1 MPPTRAGAASRSG
14 KGSTAAAIQTAF
26 RDVTNNYLNANKEN
40 IHPCHLGRS
49 HGSASLGGDSG
60 NIGGG
65 GGCSASSPNVWSGSR
80 EPLLRDNGFCGTPLQ
95 SDFART
101 GSESV
106 SDAVECVTDKPSFGA
121 ALFAAPPDTLSPS
134 GPAVEAA
141 AAHGELTPMTPKA
154 RALSGC
160 AATAGNPSEDSSLLG
175 VSRTP
180 GHNAAHHPAHSNSS
194 AACRST
200 QHRQRGFS
208 TPHSKDTSAAE
219 ATPNEARQR
228 PFRVAR
234 ATLLA
239 SPLYA
244 PSNGLGA
251 AANTETSGV
260 QDDNGSG
267 SQLPSQSS
275 LLCTPNRACRS
286 AAVAAAATA
295 AASGTRSRLDT
306 PTLLD
311 EIPLFFN
318 NSFES
323 GFESPTGD
331 AAAGDGYGA
340 AHMTPYHTYDLQM
353 AVEEVLRSCLDSFTP
368 AKCSDAS
375 GATPHESRR
384 RAQQRQTA
392 AAQAAPFN
400 AYAALES
407 LLPPSAMGAAGRDGL
422 EVWAPAMMGAAM
434 PGSTPARLTAPQGA
448 FAESDDEGALT
459 TPQSDRASCG
469 MPSAGVRRDPL
480 AYFSTAAVTAANS
493 SEGRCGVT
501 HHGEDGVASVGSLSA
516 DCGACGGAAESL
528 PQHSSD
534 ARSGLEFNCRN
545 GCCGGPDML
554 SMLAAAVQQQH
565 PQHPHPYPHKE
576 TRPQSAR
583 STTGSMEL
591 DSRAFSERDVAAA
604 AEKQS
609 TAPPPSYEVA
619 ACHQKPP
626 HHGGYAHPDLSSAS
640 SCAAATHAQPPT
652 RRGHHLPHVKAA
664 AGSLIAVGGRR
675 VPVDKLHLLSIGDEP
690 SLSAPS
696 SMAGQAVTAA
706 SSRGGP
712 KARSQQSP
720 SSALHHVE
728 GPSMRRVP
736 KANLVTVTH
745 PAAAG
750 LAEAGA
756 SVPPGRHASA
766 PVCERDAALPISSS
780 YATLSEAAPARAA
793 ATGPSARRVPP
804 AMATQQRH
812 SSGGAV
818 PGVVTLSSAVDRE
831 GVQQSSEAD
840 VVAVLQ
846 FPKGQTMRFL
856 TNLSN
861 AALATAKDAIARD
874 LDSSKR
880 STGGT
885 ATSML
890 ASRPLLRCVE
900 VGKAYLA
907 HVYAEGSP
915 HEGVSYE
922 DVGVCVQ
929 LITPSSSL
937 YAALLGCVNGVL
949 LRKVDVLVN
958 DEDRKQHER
967 VLLQQTTAYI
977 ECERHFKFS
986 GLPFQLESIYCT
998 FDGSV
1003 CIVFYRL
1010 LAVADGSASSLASH
1024 RHPSTSRMVRE
1035 LKFHLNCRV
1044 FLKRCL
1050 HRTHTHTQKK

>member
-1 MPPTRAGAASRSG
+1 
-14 KGSTAAAIQTAF
+14 
-26 RDVTNNYLNANKEN
+26 
-40 IHPCHLGRS
+40 
-49 HGSASLGGDSG
+49 
-60 NIGGG
+60 
-65 GGCSASSPNVWSGSR
+65 
-80 EPLLRDNGFCGTPLQ
+80 
-95 SDFART
+95 
-101 GSESV
+101 
-106 SDAVECVTDKPSFGA
+106 
-121 ALFAAPPDTLSPS
+121 
-134 GPAVEAA
+134 
-141 AAHGELTPMTPKA
+141 MTPKG

-160 AATAGNPSEDSSLLG
+160 TATAGNPSEDRGLLG

-180 GHNAAHHPAHSNSS
+180 GHNAAHHPAHRNGS

-200 QHRQRGFS
+200 QQRQCGLS
-208 TPHSKDTSAAE
+208 TPHSSDTSAVE

-228 PFRVAR
+228 PSRVAR

-244 PSNGLGA
+244 PSNGEGA
-251 AANTETSGV
+251 AANTRASGV

-267 SQLPSQSS
+267 SQPPSQSS
-275 LLCTPNRACRS
+275 LLCTPNGACRS
-286 AAVAAAATA
+286 AVVAAAATA
-295 AASGTRSRLDT
+295 AATGTRSRLDT
-306 PTLLD
+306 PTRLD

-331 AAAGDGYGA
+331 AAAGGGYNA
-340 AHMTPYHTYDLQM
+340 TQMTPYHTYDLQM
-353 AVEEVLRSCLDSFTP
+353 AVEEVLRNCLDSYTP

-375 GATPHESRR
+375 GATPHGSRR
-384 RAQQRQTA
+384 RVQQRQTA

-422 EVWAPAMMGAAM
+422 EVWAPAML
-434 PGSTPARLTAPQGA
+434 GSTPERLTAPQGA
-448 FAESDDEGALT
+448 FAESDDEGVLT
-459 TPQSDRASCG
+459 TPQSDRASCA
-469 MPSAGVRRDPL
+469 MPSAGVRRDPM
-480 AYFSTAAVTAANS
+480 AYFSTAAVATANS

-501 HHGEDGVASVGSLSA
+501 RNDEDGVESIGNLSA
-516 DCGACGGAAESL
+516 GCGACGGAADSL
-528 PQHSSD
+528 SQNSSD

-545 GCCGGPDML
+545 DRCGGPDML
-554 SMLAAAVQQQH
+554 AMLAAAVQQQQH
-565 PQHPHPYPHKE
+565 PQHPHPHTE
-576 TRPQSAR
+576 TCPQSAH

-591 DSRAFSERDVAAA
+591 NSRAFSERDVAAVA
-604 AEKQS
+604 QQQS
-609 TAPPPSYEVA
+609 TALPPSYEVA

-626 HHGGYAHPDLSSAS
+626 HHGDHGYPDLSSAP
-640 SCAAATHAQPPT
+640 CVTATQAQPPT

-664 AGSLIAVGGRR
+664 AGSLIAVAGRR

-696 SMAGQAVTAA
+696 SMAGQAVTAV

-712 KARSQQSP
+712 KPRSQQLS

-745 PAAAG
+745 AAAAG
-750 LAEAGA
+750 LVEAVA
-756 SVPPGRHASA
+756 PVPHDRHTSA
-766 PVCERDAALPISSS
+766 PFHERGAALPPSSFYS
-780 YATLSEAAPARAA
+780 TLSEVAPARAA
-793 ATGPSARRVPP
+793 AAGPSARRVPS
-804 AMATQQRH
+804 AMAVQQRP
-812 SSGGAV
+812 SSCSVV
-818 PGVVTLSSAVDRE
+818 PGVVALSSAVDRE

-856 TNLSN
+856 TNLSS
-861 AALATAKDAIARD
+861 AALATAKDAVARD
-874 LDSSKR
+874 LASSKR
-880 STGGT
+880 TTGGT
-885 ATSML
+885 ATSVL
-890 ASRPLLRCVE
+890 ASRSLLRCVE
-900 VGKAYLA
+900 VGKTYLA
-907 HVYAEGSP
+907 HVYTEGSP

-949 LRKVDVLVN
+949 LRKVDILVN

-1003 CIVFYRL
+1003 CIIFYRL
-1010 LAVADGSASSLASH
+1010 LAAADGSASSFASH

>member
-1 MPPTRAGAASRSG
+1 
-14 KGSTAAAIQTAF
+14 
-26 RDVTNNYLNANKEN
+26 
-40 IHPCHLGRS
+40 
-49 HGSASLGGDSG
+49 
-60 NIGGG
+60 
-65 GGCSASSPNVWSGSR
+65 
-80 EPLLRDNGFCGTPLQ
+80 
-95 SDFART
+95 
-101 GSESV
+101 
-106 SDAVECVTDKPSFGA
+106 
-121 ALFAAPPDTLSPS
+121 
-134 GPAVEAA
+134 
-141 AAHGELTPMTPKA
+141 MTPKV

-160 AATAGNPSEDSSLLG
+160 PATAGSPSEDSGLLG

-180 GHNAAHHPAHSNSS
+180 GHNAVHHPAHSNGS

-200 QHRQRGFS
+200 QHRQRGLS
-208 TPHSKDTSAAE
+208 TPHSNDTSVVE
-219 ATPNEARQR
+219 ATPNAGRQR
-228 PFRVAR
+228 PSRVAR

-244 PSNGLGA
+244 PSNGVGA
-251 AANTETSGV
+251 AADTRTSGV

-275 LLCTPNRACRS
+275 LLCTPNGACRS
-286 AAVAAAATA
+286 AAVAAA

-306 PTLLD
+306 PTRLD

-323 GFESPTGD
+323 GFESPPGD
-331 AAAGDGYGA
+331 AAAGGGYSA
-340 AHMTPYHTYDLQM
+340 TQMTPYRTYDLQM

-368 AKCSDAS
+368 AKCSDTS
-375 GATPHESRR
+375 GATPHGSRR
-384 RAQQRQTA
+384 R
-392 AAQAAPFN
+392 AQAAPFN

-407 LLPPSAMGAAGRDGL
+407 LLPPSAMGSAGQDGS

-434 PGSTPARLTAPQGA
+434 PGSTPERVTAPQGA

-469 MPSAGVRRDPL
+469 MPYAGVRRDPM
-480 AYFSTAAVTAANS
+480 AYLSTAAVMAADS

-501 HHGEDGVASVGSLSA
+501 HHGEGGVESIGSLSA
-516 DCGACGGAAESL
+516 GCGACGGATESL
-528 PQHSSD
+528 PPHSSD

-545 GCCGGPDML
+545 GHCGGPDML
-554 SMLAAAVQQQH
+554 AMLAAAVQQQH
-565 PQHPHPYPHKE
+565 PQHPHSYPHTE

-604 AEKQS
+604 AEQQS
-609 TAPPPSYEVA
+609 TSPPPSYEVA

-626 HHGGYAHPDLSSAS
+626 HHGSYAHPDLSSAP

-706 SSRGGP
+706 SSRGGS
-712 KARSQQSP
+712 KARSQQSS
-720 SSALHHVE
+720 SSAPYHVE

-745 PAAAG
+745 AAAAG
-750 LAEAGA
+750 LVEAGA
-756 SVPPGRHASA
+756 PAPPGRHASA
-766 PVCERDAALPISSS
+766 PVHERDAALPTSSS
-780 YATLSEAAPARAA
+780 SATLSEAAPARAA
-793 ATGPSARRVPP
+793 AAGPSARRVPP

-812 SSGGAV
+812 SSGSIVPAV
-818 PGVVTLSSAVDRE
+818 VALNSAVDRE

-856 TNLSN
+856 TNLSS
-861 AALATAKDAIARD
+861 AALATAKDAVARD
-874 LDSSKR
+874 LTNSKR

-885 ATSML
+885 ATSVL
-890 ASRPLLRCVE
+890 ASRSLLRCVE
-900 VGKAYLA
+900 VGKTYLA

-922 DVGVCVQ
+922 DAGVCVQ

-967 VLLQQTTAYI
+967 LLLQQTTAYI

-1003 CIVFYRL
+1003 CVVFYRL
-1010 LAVADGSASSLASH
+1010 LPVADGSASSFASH

-1050 HRTHTHTQKK
+1050 HRTHTYTQKK